1 MELLQSGGPMMVPR
15 RSGGG
20 SAEPD
25 RSTAAN
31 CAAGFSKK
39 LLGELLVS
47 SGQSEVGGKLY
58 REALD
63 SFAKLVAEFPAN
75 LGYVRGLEEC
85 QRRVTSPI
93 GTDTTP
99 GTVN

>member
-1 MELLQSGGPMMVPR
+1 MMVPR
-15 RSGGG
+15 RSAGG

-47 SGQSEVGGKLY
+47 SGQSEEGGKLY

-75 LGYVRGLEEC
+75 LGYVRDLEGC
-85 QRRVTSPI
+85 QGRVAATISDVTSPI
-93 GTDTTP
+93 GTNTTP